1 MSRSSKR
8 DLPAQITFRVTADQA
23 DMLREAARPLSPG
36 QYARRIALAAARVEG
51 PQPGRRPLPKVHDA
65 ALLREALCE
74 LGHIGGNLNQIAH
87 MLNAGKPVGTVA
99 IEAIRRELLPI
110 RDRILAALGGGVE

>member
-1 MSRSSKR
+1 
-8 DLPAQITFRVTADQA
+8 
-23 DMLREAARPLSPG
+23 
-36 QYARRIALAAARVEG
+36 
-51 PQPGRRPLPKVHDA
+51 
-65 ALLREALCE
+65 
-74 LGHIGGNLNQIAH
+74 

>member
-51 PQPGRRPLPKVHDA
+51 PQPGRRPLPKVRDA
-65 ALLREALCE
+65 DLLRSALCE
-74 LGHIGGNLNQIAH
+74 LGHIGGNLTQIAH
-87 MLNAGKPVGTVA
+87 WLNQNRPDSGQSV
-99 IEAIRRELLPI
+99 EAIRAELLPI
-110 RDRILAALGGGVE
+110 RDRILAALGAVE